1 MALKVKWK
9 DRWTL
14 TPKNWNQFEF
24 FHLLGQSNHLGQ
36 FTNFSTPTSL
46 IVKHSSCLNGWFSRC
61 GIQTRSIILTWEL
74 VSNANSQASPQMLGM
89 RNFEHSSA
97 FWQTLKGILK
107 FENSWLKWSPS
118 CFLIPTCHNSIYKHP
133 VWGRWISNWGD
144 CSRFEF
150 FFFFLGL
157 NSSSL
162 IQQTLWPLL
171 PEDRALTLALNMTV
185 SLLITG
191 SLWN

>member
-118 CFLIPTCHNSIYKHP
+118 CFLIPTCHNSIYKHL

-144 CSRFEF
+144 CTRFEF
-150 FFFFLGL
+150 FFPD
-157 NSSSL
+157 SA
-162 IQQTLWPLL
+162 
-171 PEDRALTLALNMTV
+171 DTLASVARGQGTNA
-185 SLLITG
+185 G
-191 SLWN
+191 SEHDYFLTHHRVIMELEGRKELGI